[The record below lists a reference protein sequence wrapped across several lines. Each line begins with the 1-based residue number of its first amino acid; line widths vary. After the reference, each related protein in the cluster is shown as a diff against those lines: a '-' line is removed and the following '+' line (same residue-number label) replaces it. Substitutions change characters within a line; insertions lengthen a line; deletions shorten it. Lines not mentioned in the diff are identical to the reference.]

1 MAAEITVTGT
11 LTRDPEIKYAQSGT
25 AMLKLALAATRRQ
38 QNRNTKQWEDDG
50 DPLYIDVTFFGDREN
65 YLGDIL
71 HKGDQLSVSGA
82 LVRRNWES
90 RQQDGRRPR
99 GAVPEAPRLRQE
111 VRQGRRRAGPRP
123 DHVQHVQRPVLTGA
137 TGGGKPA
144 GKYPPPT
151 SLHVDPHKAKG
162 TSRWLH
168 SRS

>member
-38 QNRNTKQWEDDG
+38 QSRDTKQWEDDG
-50 DPLYIDVTFFGDREN
+50 DPLYIDVTFFGERDS

-90 RQQDGRRPR
+90 GSKT
-99 GAVPEAPRLRQE
+99 GVALE
-111 VRQGRRRAGPRP
+111 VRFPKLLGYVKKADRAGG
-123 DHVQHVQRPVLTGA
+123 VQALA
-137 TGGGKPA
+137 
-144 GKYPPPT
+144 PT
-151 SLHVDPHKAKG
+151 
-162 TSRWLH
+162 TSNTF
-168 SRS
+168 SAPF

>member
-25 AMLKLALAATRRQ
+25 PMLKLALAATRRQ
-38 QNRNTKQWEDDG
+38 QNRDTKQWEDDG

-90 RQQDGRRPR
+90 GSKT
-99 GAVPEAPRLRQE
+99 GVALE
-111 VRQGRRRAGPRP
+111 VRFPKLLGYVKKADRAGG
-123 DHVQHVQRPVLTGA
+123 VKALA
-137 TGGGKPA
+137 
-144 GKYPPPT
+144 PT
-151 SLHVDPHKAKG
+151 ASNTFSTPF
-162 TSRWLH
+162 
-168 SRS
+168 

>member
-38 QNRNTKQWEDDG
+38 QSRDTKQWEDDG
-50 DPLYIDVTFFGDREN
+50 DPLYIDVTFFGDRES

-90 RQQDGRRPR
+90 GSKT
-99 GAVPEAPRLRQE
+99 GVALE
-111 VRQGRRRAGPRP
+111 VRFPKLLGYMKKADKAGG
-123 DHVQHVQRPVLTGA
+123 VQALA
-137 TGGGKPA
+137 
-144 GKYPPPT
+144 PT
-151 SLHVDPHKAKG
+151 
-162 TSRWLH
+162 TSNTF
-168 SRS
+168 SAPF